1 MMQSGRG
8 PVRGVGKR
16 KIVLRFLSSC
26 EGSISELIDL
36 VTLSFKQLTGMDG
49 NFAIVIVSSGEA
61 ALCMPKYETS
71 MVAVLLIVAVLPITV

>member
-26 EGSISELIDL
+26 EGSISELINL
-36 VTLSFKQLTGMDG
+36 VTLSFKQLTGTPLVDR
-49 NFAIVIVSSGEA
+49 NFAKHSTISTV
-61 ALCMPKYETS
+61 LCIAEQRT
-71 MVAVLLIVAVLPITV
+71 